1 MFLLFQGQISIKM
14 TGMTKMT
21 RMMSRAEM
29 NWINLLISKSNIANV
44 RLFIVTSKKRPRSE
58 SIQDLNFWLG
68 IQSKVELCSPIKS
81 AYYHKVVLTKFILVC
96 RMAPSDLQPRYGNGV
111 FYNIYL
117 LALDSTKR

>member
-1 MFLLFQGQISIKM
+1 MHNCVNNEFPCPNALVALTALLETVQY
-14 TGMTKMT
+14 
-21 RMMSRAEM
+21 
-29 NWINLLISKSNIANV
+29 
-44 RLFIVTSKKRPRSE
+44 
-58 SIQDLNFWLG
+58 LNFWLG
-68 IQSKVELCSPIKS
+68 IFKTKVELCPLIKS